1 MTIEIKMKSP
11 RSKTAL
17 KQNKRKK
24 KAKKGPKNITQGDQ
38 YSSWLQRMLDI
49 KESQW
54 HDDEYDAGKDW

>member
-1 MTIEIKMKSP
+1 MIEIKMKSE

-17 KQNKRKK
+17 KQKKCKK
-24 KAKKGPKNITQGDQ
+24 KVKKVQKQTKQQ
-38 YSSWLQRMLDI
+38 EYSWLQRMLDI